1 MRIFTNNKTYLEP
14 LQYMLIVAIILTLP
28 YWGLHKYFKY
38 PTILL
43 FLLTL
48 FMGQFDFKNIIKD
61 KVFLSLSAFII
72 FTYLSVLWTSSN
84 PVFTPEFKINL
95 NRFKYYFLLIPTI
108 YSIPLNTKQIK
119 SLFFIMA
126 LAPLYTV
133 IIYYLNTLGITH
145 VYSALWSKGESNL
158 LTHYLVNNFFILYGA
173 IYFYILFFDN
183 LMKKQYKTSI
193 FAAFLTVF
201 FFVSMFVD
209 PVTTSRLMLLVFFM
223 IIFVVPLFYLKGKHI
238 LLVILLSA
246 GLVAVFINTNQG
258 MQKGLNTF
266 SKAISEDEYTGSW
279 GHRLGFAIVGL
290 KIYQENPIAG
300 RGISDVRERTLLF
313 AEENPKYFID
323 DPGRHFHNE
332 HINMLVQVG
341 FIGYFLFLLFIIFFL
356 QLSIN
361 DAFLNRLKYAFIG
374 AFLLMLLGEHY
385 LTFGQTSY
393 FFAIFIALMLL
404 YHKQMLNENKEILK

>member
-14 LQYMLIVAIILTLP
+14 LQYMLIVAIVLTLP

-38 PTILL
+38 PTIIL

-84 PVFTPEFKINL
+84 PVFTPECKINL
-95 NRFKYYFLLIPTI
+95 DRFKYYFLLIPTI
-108 YSIPLNTKQIK
+108 YSIPLSTKQIK
-119 SLFFIMA
+119 SIFFIMA
-126 LAPLYTV
+126 LSPLYTV
-133 IIYYLNTLGITH
+133 VIYYLNTLGITH
-145 VYSALWSKGESNL
+145 VYSALWSHGESNI

-173 IYFYILFFDN
+173 IYFYVLFFDN

-193 FAAFLTVF
+193 FAAFLTVL

-209 PVTTSRLMLLVFFM
+209 PITTSRLMLLVFFM

-246 GLVAVFINTNQG
+246 GLVAVFINTNQS

-290 KIYQENPIAG
+290 KIYQENPIMG
-300 RGISDVRERTLLF
+300 RGISDVRERTIVF
-313 AEENPKYFID
+313 AEENPKYFIGD
-323 DPGRHFHNE
+323 RGRHFHNE
-332 HINMLVQVG
+332 HINILVQVG
-341 FIGYFLFLLFIIFFL
+341 LIGYFLFLLFIIFFL

-361 DAFLNRLKYAFIG
+361 DTFLNRLKYAFIFS
-374 AFLLMLLGEHY
+374 FLLMMLGEHY
-385 LTFGQTSY
+385 LTMKQTSY
-393 FFAIFIALMLL
+393 FFALFIALMLL
-404 YHKQMLNENKEILK
+404 YHKQELNESEKISK